1 MLRYVVH
8 RLLIMVPTLLA
19 ISLITFVIIQ
29 LPPGDYLSSYI
40 AELEAQG
47 ESIQGEKIEYL
58 RRTYGMDRPWWQQYL
73 VWLGGLLEGD
83 FGYSFEYDMPVSAV
97 VGDRMLLTI
106 IVSFAT
112 ILFTWAVS
120 FPIGVYSA
128 TPQDSVAT
136 TRVTLLGFLGLATP
150 NFLLAL
156 LLRYFANVVFG
167 TSIGGLMEPQYLDQ
181 LDQSGEVR
189 LGARRTWVPV
199 IVIGTSGTAG
209 THPPSARQS
218 PGRAGEA
225 RRGDRQGE
233 GPVAVRALLRYPLR
247 MVAQPV
253 HRRHWWLSSSD
264 HLRRRDRLDRH
275 VAADHRADAAARA
288 ARTRTCTAAGCFL
301 MLLALLTGSG
311 CSCRPRARRARPAH
325 RSRRRPGPMSV
336 RDYVL
341 ESRAVDPAR
350 SRRLTPSRS
359 ASTASQWQ
367 LMWWKFAATVWP

>member
-73 VWLGGLLEGD
+73 VWLGGLLQGD

-128 TPQDSVAT
+128 THKYSVSDHAL
-136 TRVTLLGFLGLATP
+136 TLLGFLGLATP

-156 LLRYFANVVFG
+156 LLLYFANVVFG
-167 TSIGGLMEPQYLDQ
+167 TSIGGLMDPQYLDQ
-181 LDQSGEVR
+181 PMSWAKFGSVLAH
-189 LGARRTWVPV
+189 LWVPV

-209 THPPSARQS
+209 MIRRLRANLLDELQKPYVVTAKAKGLPPF
-218 PGRAGEA
+218 
-225 RRGDRQGE
+225 
-233 GPVAVRALLRYPLR
+233 RALLKYPLR
-247 MVAQPV
+247 MSLNPFIADIGNLFL
-253 HRRHWWLSSSD
+253 RSSPAPRSS
-264 HLRRRDRLDRH
+264 RSSCRCRPPGRCCC
-275 VAADHRADAAARA
+275 ARC
-288 ARTRTCTAAGCFL
+288 RPRTCT
-301 MLLALLTGSG
+301 S
-311 CSCRPRARRARPAH
+311 
-325 RSRRRPGPMSV
+325 
-336 RDYVL
+336 
-341 ESRAVDPAR
+341 PAR
-350 SRRLTPSRS
+350 SSCCWRCHRVRLLVSDLALAVLDPRIRFG
-359 ASTASQWQ
+359 AGQGR
-367 LMWWKFAATVWP
+367 